1 MKKRFKILGLLLV
14 FSTAA
19 LLTGCDK
26 KEVPV
31 AAETDLGKQ
40 LIDQAKDAVNNA
52 NQSNPDQL
60 LNSLTGD

>member
-1 MKKRFKILGLLLV
+1 MKKKFKILGLLMV
-14 FSTAA
+14 FSTA
-19 LLTGCDK
+19 LTGCDK